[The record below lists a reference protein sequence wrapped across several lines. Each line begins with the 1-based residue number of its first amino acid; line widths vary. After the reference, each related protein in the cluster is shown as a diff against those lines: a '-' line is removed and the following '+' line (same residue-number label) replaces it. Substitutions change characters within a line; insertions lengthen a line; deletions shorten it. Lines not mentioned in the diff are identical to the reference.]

1 MFDFD
6 PSFLVRIHPHR
17 EKFHVSQGRTVF
29 QVGADGIVAPES
41 VDGLFVS
48 RTRLLSVYRYLVDGK
63 PPKANVVGN
72 VKQHSWLGYYIAL
85 PPHWVGNGKD
95 QGSGQMEEISEQT
108 IELRVSRHVGQG
120 THEEHGCPSLN
131 FRAVSRASKMAR
143 LASKRIGFTRGRS

>member
-17 EKFHVSQGRTVF
+17 EFHISQGRTVF
-29 QVGADGIVAPES
+29 QVGADGIVASES

-63 PPKANVVGN
+63 PPKTNVVGN

-85 PPHWVGNGKD
+85 PPHWIGNGKD
-95 QGSGQMEEISEQT
+95 QGSGY
-108 IELRVSRHVGQG
+108 
-120 THEEHGCPSLN
+120 
-131 FRAVSRASKMAR
+131 FRR
-143 LASKRIGFTRGRS
+143 LGDLTDPKNVHTAEGHAFRP

>member
-29 QVGADGIVAPES
+29 QVGADGIVAPDS

-72 VKQHSWLGYYIAL
+72 VKQHSWFGYYIAL
-85 PPHWVGNGKD
+85 P
-95 QGSGQMEEISEQT
+95 
-108 IELRVSRHVGQG
+108 
-120 THEEHGCPSLN
+120 
-131 FRAVSRASKMAR
+131 
-143 LASKRIGFTRGRS
+143 RIGLETARTRVADKWKRY